1 MIKPYFCNPENWSSF
16 SKECSSWEG
25 TPYYHLQMAKGFGA
39 DCTLFIAG
47 VFLNVGIISKVDR
60 EYYSKDWF
68 IVKDVP
74 LIENAVVSNLRNNVV
89 DSRLHFKEVLNV
101 EGDFVR
107 GDLLLITTER
117 PIIANH
123 IGILWDNGKM
133 IHCINGR
140 GVEFS
145 FYGRWWQKHT
155 KYKIRLFEGDGTW
168 E

>member
-1 MIKPYFCNPENWSSF
+1 MLKPYFCDPESWSVF
-16 SKECSSWEG
+16 SKECLSWEG

-47 VFLNVGIISKVDR
+47 VFLNIGILKKIDR

-68 IVKDVP
+68 ITNNTP
-74 LIENAVVSNLRNNVV
+74 LIENAMVSNVKNNIS
-89 DSRLHFKEVLNV
+89 DKRFQFKEILNV
-101 EGDFVR
+101 CDDFIR
-107 GDLLLITTER
+107 GDLLMITTEK
-117 PIIANH
+117 PAITNH
-123 IGILWDNGKM
+123 VGILWDDGRM

-155 KYKIRLFEGDGTW
+155 KYKVRLFEGEKAW